1 MSHSKRYTAL
11 AKSAPTMKVALDEAL
26 AFVKEK
32 SDEKFDSTVELH
44 VRLGIDPKLSDQTVR
59 GSAALPAGTG
69 KTLKVAAIVSDKFSA
84 AAKAAGAD
92 IVAGDDLV
100 EKIRT
105 SSKLDFDVLVAS
117 PDMMPKLGK
126 VAKILGPRGL
136 MPNPKTETVG
146 PDVAKMIKAIKAG
159 KANFKNDEYGIVHMP
174 VGKKSFKI
182 EDLKKN
188 IETALDAIRGVKP
201 DGVKG
206 GYFKSV
212 TLATTM
218 GPGIKLAIKG

>member
-1 MSHSKRYTAL
+1 
-11 AKSAPTMKVALDEAL
+11 MKVALDEAL